1 MSYGFEPATKSRPLP
16 TPAFLIKITPKLVY
30 IKLGFCGFWCCDMNW
45 YLRFNYVRRTLFIII
60 LLSFVL
66 RFAVAVCCCGLLL
79 RFANSYSSFRWS
91 DGKLI
96 SSFVYKS
103 PSRRLQSKVKL
114 YCVYLRW
121 STAKLR
127 VYFEQ
132 NCAWHLR
139 AIARMAITPCSKLLV
154 YAVLWDGN
162 ATGGRHWKHFET
174 APDARAIERVA
185 WCATFVVLHFV
196 ARDVISKL
204 GHTIVAHFINM
215 HRMKVRHT
223 SFDAAW

>member
-1 MSYGFEPATKSRPLP
+1 M
-16 TPAFLIKITPKLVY
+16 
-30 IKLGFCGFWCCDMNW
+30 W
-45 YLRFNYVRRTLFIII
+45 RTSFTI
-60 LLSFVL
+60 LLPFVL
-66 RFAVAVCCCGLLL
+66 RFAVAIRIDICALSAKDIFYYYIIVRDAVCCCGLLL